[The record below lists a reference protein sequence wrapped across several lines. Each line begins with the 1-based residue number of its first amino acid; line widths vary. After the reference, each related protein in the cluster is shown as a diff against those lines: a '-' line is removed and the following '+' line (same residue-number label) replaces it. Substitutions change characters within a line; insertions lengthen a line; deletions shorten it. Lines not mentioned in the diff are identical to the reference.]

1 MRFQF
6 LLSVIRS
13 LIIIVTTLLLY
24 STYLQLYCFSPVPKR
39 FTILFIYL
47 PYDFRSR
54 NKTKQNKQKMTKKL
68 IRMIMEAIIVTI
80 IVTTMKIGNNCK
92 LGHAEK
98 KENKQL
104 VRVNTIILI
113 VIIIIRLL
121 ITERRN

>member
-1 MRFQF
+1 
-6 LLSVIRS
+6 
-13 LIIIVTTLLLY
+13 
-24 STYLQLYCFSPVPKR
+24 
-39 FTILFIYL
+39 
-47 PYDFRSR
+47 
-54 NKTKQNKQKMTKKL
+54 
-68 IRMIMEAIIVTI
+68 MEAIIVTI